1 MRLTLA
7 ALGLACMGFA
17 AGAQAQSCSFSN
29 TGLNWGNIN
38 LAAGTN
44 FDLTGTFSATC
55 TGIAGR
61 TVRICPN
68 FNNGSGGANASGSE
82 RYMLNGVNQL
92 RYNLFR
98 NSTRSQVWGSRT
110 WGKPPTPPTIN
121 IRLNG
126 AGTGSANTVIYG
138 RVFSG
143 QTGLPAGTYTSSF
156 TGNHTQIAY
165 AYSTVGNCS
174 AIGLSN
180 VTNVPFIATAAY
192 GGACTVSATA
202 MNFGSRGIL
211 DTATDASNTVAVT
224 CTSGTGY
231 TISLSGG
238 DSGATD
244 PTQRLLSD
252 PADTEF
258 ITYGIYRNAGR
269 TLPWGSTIGSNTVAG
284 TGTGAVQN
292 YTAYGR
298 VPAQATPSAQTY
310 SDTIVVTV
318 TY

>member
-7 ALGLACMGFA
+7 AVGLACLGMA
-17 AGAQAQSCSFSN
+17 AEARAQSCSFSN
-29 TGLNWGNIN
+29 TGLDWGNIN
-38 LAAGTN
+38 LAANTN
-44 FDLTGTFSATC
+44 FDLTGTFRATC

-68 FNNGSGGANASGSE
+68 FNNGTGGANANGSE
-82 RYMLNGVNQL
+82 RYMLNGANQL
-92 RYNLFR
+92 RYNLYR
-98 NSTRSQVWGSRT
+98 NAARSQVWGSRT

-121 IRLNG
+121 INLNA

-143 QTGLPAGTYTSSF
+143 QTGLPTGTYTSSF
-156 TGNHTQIAY
+156 SGNHTQIAY
-165 AYSTVGNCS
+165 AYSTVGNCN

-180 VTNVPFIATAAY
+180 VTNVPFTVSAAY
-192 GGACTVSATA
+192 GGSCTVSATA
-202 MNFGSRGIL
+202 MDFGSRGVL
-211 DTATDASNTVAVT
+211 DTGTDASNTIAVT
-224 CTSGTGY
+224 CASGTGY

-238 DSGATD
+238 NSGASD
-244 PTQRLLSD
+244 PTQRRLSD
-252 PADTEF
+252 PGDTEF
-258 ITYGIYRNAGR
+258 ITYGIYRDAAR
-269 TLPWGSTIGSNTVAG
+269 SLPWGSTIGSNTVAG
-284 TGTGAVQN
+284 TGSGSAQN

-298 VPAQATPSAQTY
+298 VPAQTTPSAQIY